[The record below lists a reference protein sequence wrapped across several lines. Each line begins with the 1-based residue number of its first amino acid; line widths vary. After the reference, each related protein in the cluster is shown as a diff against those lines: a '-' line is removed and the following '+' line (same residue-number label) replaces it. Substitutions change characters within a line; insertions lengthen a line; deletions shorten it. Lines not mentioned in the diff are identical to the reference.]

1 MRALQ
6 PKYAMQVTDAPLCQE
21 LRKTQAAAAARSFA
35 TRYIGRTV
43 LAVGAHP
50 DDIELGIGGT
60 VALLTGAGVKVVMCI
75 VSVPADYDARVAEAT
90 DSAAILGCELRVLM
104 EGGCK
109 RIEDAKNYQLVGM
122 LDSVVREFNP
132 AAVLTH
138 GPTDVHRDHVTI
150 YHATVP
156 TQRLAQFDLYSYVP
170 TMTRPVPVPFE
181 PNAYVDISGTIE
193 TKLRAIAAH
202 KSQFYSRGLAFEF
215 YRDIARVNG
224 RMVGVD
230 YAEGMAINKLVF
242 A

>member
-1 MRALQ
+1 MH
-6 PKYAMQVTDAPLCQE
+6 VSDAPLGTE
-21 LRKTQAAAAARSFA
+21 LEKTHVAAAARSFA
-35 TRYIGRTV
+35 TRYLGRTV

-60 VALLTGAGVKVVMCI
+60 VALLTKAGVKVVMAI
-75 VSVPADYDARVAEAT
+75 VSVPAEYETRVGEAK

-122 LDSVVREFNP
+122 IDAVVKEFEP
-132 AAVLTH
+132 GAILTH
-138 GPTDVHRDHVTI
+138 GPTDFHRDHVAI

-156 TQRLAQFDLYSYVP
+156 AQRLAQFDLYCYVP

-181 PNAYVDISGTIE
+181 PNAYVDISSTLD
-193 TKLRAIAAH
+193 TKLKAIASH

-224 RMVGVD
+224 RMVGVE
-230 YAEGMAINKLVF
+230 YAEGLAINKLVF

>member
-1 MRALQ
+1 
-6 PKYAMQVTDAPLCQE
+6 MQVAEAPFRRE
-21 LRKTQAAAAARSFA
+21 FAKTQVAAAARSFA
-35 TRYIGRTV
+35 ARYLGKTV

-60 VALLTGAGVKVVMCI
+60 VAVLTKAGVKVVMAI
-75 VSVPADYDARVAEAT
+75 VSVPAEYDIRVAEAK
-90 DSAAILGCELRVLM
+90 DSAEILGCELRILM

-122 LDSVVREFNP
+122 LDELVKAFKP
-132 AAVLTH
+132 AAILTH
-138 GPTDVHRDHVTI
+138 GPTDFHRDHVTI

-156 TQRLAQFDLYSYVP
+156 AQRLAQFDLYSYVP

-181 PNAYVDISGTIE
+181 PNAFVDISATID

-215 YRDIARVNG
+215 YRDIARVSG

-230 YAEGMAINKLVF
+230 YAEGLAVNKIVF

>member
-1 MRALQ
+1 
-6 PKYAMQVTDAPLCQE
+6 MQVAEIPLRRE
-21 LRKTQAAAAARSFA
+21 LARAQSAATARSFA
-35 TRYIGRTV
+35 TRYLGKTV
-43 LAVGAHP
+43 LAIGAHP

-60 VALLTGAGVKVVMCI
+60 VAALTRAGVKVVMAI
-75 VSVPADYDARVAEAT
+75 VSVPAEYELRVAEAQ
-90 DSAAILGCELRVLM
+90 DSAQILGCELRILM

-122 LDSVVREFNP
+122 LDEVVKAFKP
-132 AAVLTH
+132 AAILTH
-138 GPTDVHRDHVTI
+138 GPTDFHRDHVAI

-156 TQRLAQFDLYSYVP
+156 AQRLAQFDLYSYVP

-181 PNAYVDISGTIE
+181 PNAFVDISATID

-215 YRDIARVNG
+215 YRDMARVSG

-230 YAEGMAINKLVF
+230 YAEGLAVNKIVF